1 MSGSVFTTMNES
13 FQKSS
18 IGREKAAIGQGFT
31 MMRTEIAPYRSSEHF
46 GFTPKRE
53 MIPNA
58 ASESFIMSTKYKNG
72 SKDDA
77 ILMGKWLSFHDRKW
91 LTFKRP
97 LTPFEK
103 KPVSRQQFQA
113 FEIQGH
119 NLIEIELAHKV
130 AEGRNQHRYG
140 G

>member
-97 LTPFEK
+97 LTGGPFI
-103 KPVSRQQFQA
+103 SFMMRA
-113 FEIQGH
+113 
-119 NLIEIELAHKV
+119 IENIRPKNPRNANISIELV
-130 AEGRNQHRYG
+130 
-140 G
+140 